1 MQRSDVSYMNR
12 RIRSGAGFTLVEI
25 MIVVSIIGLLA
36 AISIPNIIRARS
48 HSQMT
53 VCLNNLRQIDSAK
66 QQWATELRKESNAM
80 PEQSDIDVYM
90 GRTGH
95 ADNIVCPAGGPRAN
109 FGTCYTLNSVTNKP
123 TCNIVPEGYDAHAL
137 PD

>member
-1 MQRSDVSYMNR
+1 MNGR
-12 RIRSGAGFTLVEI
+12 KRSGAGFTLLEI
-25 MIVVSIIGLLA
+25 MIVVSFIGLLA
-36 AISIPNIIRARS
+36 AISIPNLIRARS

-66 QQWATELRKESNAM
+66 QQWATELKMEGSAV
-80 PEQSDIDVYM
+80 PEQSDIDPYI

-95 ADNIVCPAGGPRAN
+95 ADNTICPAGGAGAT
-109 FGTCYTLNSVTNKP
+109 FSTSYTLNSVTNKP
-123 TCNIVPEGYDAHAL
+123 TCNIVPSGLQAHAL

>member
-1 MQRSDVSYMNR
+1 MNEKRRSD
-12 RIRSGAGFTLVEI
+12 AGFTLVEI

-36 AISIPNIIRARS
+36 AISIPNLIRARS

-66 QQWATELRKESNAM
+66 QQWATELRKDSGAI
-80 PEQSDIDVYM
+80 PEQSDIDPYL
-90 GRTGH
+90 GRSGH
-95 ADNIVCPAGGPRAN
+95 ADNVLCPAGGAGAT
-109 FGTCYTLNSVTNKP
+109 FTTCYTLNGVTNKP
-123 TCNIVPEGYDAHAL
+123 TCNIVPSGPEAHAL